1 MHYSFNLHL
10 HKMSLTE
17 SKTEKLQQ
25 KLEEAEEAL
34 QKAAQYGL
42 QLLDDKMD
50 LQNKLEDQRIE
61 WTALIEVSFLNFE
74 YKYKDFNLDAHIFK
88 TA

>member
-1 MHYSFNLHL
+1 
-10 HKMSLTE
+10 MSLTE
-17 SKTEKLQQ
+17 HEIQRLQQ
-25 KLEEAEEAL
+25 KVAESEEAL

-61 WTALIEVSFLNFE
+61 MTALIEVSLLSVK
-74 YKYKDFNLDAHIFK
+74 YKYIDLILNTLK
-88 TA
+88 TLIVCFLS

>member
-1 MHYSFNLHL
+1 
-10 HKMSLTE
+10 MSLTE
-17 SKTEKLQQ
+17 REIQRLQQ
-25 KLEEAEEAL
+25 KVAESEEAL

-61 WTALIEVSFLNFE
+61 MTALIEVSLLSVK
-74 YKYKDFNLDAHIFK
+74 YKYIDLILNTLK
-88 TA
+88 TLIVCFLS

>member
-1 MHYSFNLHL
+1 
-10 HKMSLTE
+10 MSPTE
-17 SKTEKLQQ
+17 SEIQRLQQ
-25 KLEEAEEAL
+25 KVEEAEEAL

-61 WTALIEVSFLNFE
+61 MTALIEVSFLSVK
-74 YKYKDFNLDAHIFK
+74 YKYLNLNTHTFK
-88 TA
+88 IWIVYAF

>member
-1 MHYSFNLHL
+1 
-10 HKMSLTE
+10 MSLTE
-17 SKTEKLQQ
+17 SEIQRLQQ
-25 KLEEAEEAL
+25 KVEEAEEAL

-61 WTALIEVSFLNFE
+61 MTTLIEVSVLSVK
-74 YKYKDFNLDAHIFK
+74 YKYKDYFLFTNTI
-88 TA
+88 